1 MSQAFAM
8 NVAATT
14 QESINLAEH
23 LKEGEVVYDRETKLH
38 YCMSRIGKFSLVI
51 EEELAPC
58 LGSACPKRKYCYK
71 YFLAQKF
78 PEDNFII
85 RDLSTEVESV
95 YDEYEN
101 YRGRHICCSK
111 ENRYRCFRWED

>member
-1 MSQAFAM
+1 MGQAFAM
-8 NVAATT
+8 RSATT
-14 QESINLAEH
+14 IKDSIDLAER
-23 LKEGEVVYDRETKLH
+23 LKEGELVYDRETKMC
-38 YCMSRIGKFSLVI
+38 YCMSHIGKFSIVI

-58 LGSACPKRKYCYK
+58 LGSVCPKRKHCYK

-78 PEDNFII
+78 DENKFIL

-101 YRGRHICCSK
+101 FCGRHICCSK
-111 ENRYRCFRWED
+111 ENRYKRFRWED